1 MNQIDRMA
9 LFRLSVLGPLVSRE
23 RLCRGE
29 LQQLVRELAQRSY
42 DIPGSRRQHVGE
54 KTIESWYYLWR
65 RHGIDGLAP
74 KRRIDRGQSRMGAE
88 VQAAIL
94 AAKGENPRRSIR
106 QVQRLLEAAGV
117 LAGAS
122 VSRSAI
128 HRLLQQHGISRPLQG
143 PSVPEEHRRF
153 VAEHAGALWY
163 GDVMHGPTLILQGR
177 SRKTYLVSLLDDAS
191 RLVAHSAFCL
201 AEGALEIEGVLKQAL
216 LTRHSVEARGR
227 QRGGLPCRHAAG
239 HLRACWHRTNPL
251 PPLRTRGGGEVGEVS
266 SHLSRQLPR

>member
-1 MNQIDRMA
+1 
-9 LFRLSVLGPLVSRE
+9 
-23 RLCRGE
+23 
-29 LQQLVRELAQRSY
+29 
-42 DIPGSRRQHVGE
+42 
-54 KTIESWYYLWR
+54 
-65 RHGIDGLAP
+65 
-74 KRRIDRGQSRMGAE
+74 MGAE

-216 LTRHSVEARGR
+216 LKRGIPLKLVVDNGAAYRAATLQGICARVGIA
-227 QRGGLPCRHAAG
+227 LIHCRPYAPEG
-239 HLRACWHRTNPL
+239 EGKLERFHRTFRASFLDELDVRHVADLDDLNARLWAWIELFYNQRPHDGL
-251 PPLRTRGGGEVGEVS
+251 SGRTALWRYQLLGRKLFRWATGF
-266 SHLSRQLPR
+266 LSRFHSPENLTA